1 MNNYKNLFKINEHQI
16 YAEINES
23 SIIVSDLD
31 ESTKIIFQEV
41 KNMKMGTFLEWQE
54 YEKNKYISNTEQ
66 NKYFKI
72 HELKQQLTPLNEKLL
87 QDAAGEIV
95 PNLDNIKSEFIQ
107 IHNEIRILENK
118 QPRQVKNDKTT
129 L

>member
-23 SIIVSDLD
+23 SIVVSDLD

-54 YEKNKYISNTEQ
+54 YEKNKYVSNTEQ

-72 HELKQQLTPLNEKLL
+72 HELKQKLSALDDDIKACEDGHVKKKTLIDYRNERKLARNELRVLLNLPLLVDNE
-87 QDAAGEIV
+87 E
-95 PNLDNIKSEFIQ
+95 SE
-107 IHNEIRILENK
+107 L
-118 QPRQVKNDKTT
+118 
-129 L
+129 